1 MTMENTTI
9 AFIGG
14 GNMARSLIGGLIS
27 GGCEADRIHVSDPYP
42 QALENLAEKFG
53 VHITADNAA
62 AASRADV
69 IVLAVKPQVMK
80 AALESIRP
88 AVGRN
93 HPLIISIAAGVTEG
107 LVSQALGNDV
117 AVVRTMP
124 NTPALLRCG
133 ATALYANDSVTE
145 AQREKAESILRSV
158 GIVRWVDEEAQLDAV
173 TAVSGSGPAYF
184 FLLMELLEKAGRDL
198 GLPAETA
205 RLLTL
210 QTAYGAA
217 RMALESTEDPG
228 SLRERVTSPGGT
240 TAAALGH
247 LADNG
252 FADTFMNA
260 VHAACD
266 RSAELSREIVAGE
279 PGKDDGK

>member
-1 MTMENTTI
+1 MENTTI

-27 GGCEADRIHVSDPYP
+27 GGCDARRIHVADPFP
-42 QALENLAEKFG
+42 EALDNLAEKFG
-53 VHITADNAA
+53 VHVTDSNEAA
-62 AASRADV
+62 AAEADV
-69 IVLAVKPQVMK
+69 IVLAVKPQVMR
-80 AALESIRP
+80 AAVKSIRE
-88 AVGRN
+88 AVQQNG
-93 HPLIISIAAGVTEG
+93 PLIISIAAGVTEH
-107 LVSQALGNDV
+107 LVCSSLGGTT

-133 ATALYANDSVTE
+133 ATALYANAHVTE

-158 GIVRWVDEEAQLDAV
+158 GIVRWVDEEKQLDAV

-198 GLPAETA
+198 GLPADTA

-217 RMALESTEDPG
+217 RMALESAEEPG
-228 SLRERVTSPGGT
+228 KLRERVTSPGGT
-240 TAAALGH
+240 TAAALNH
-247 LADNG
+247 LGETG
-252 FADTFMNA
+252 FAESFTAA
-260 VHAACD
+260 VHAACA
-266 RSAELSREIVAGE
+266 RSAELSREIE
-279 PGKDDGK
+279 EDNS

>member
-1 MTMENTTI
+1 MENTTI

-27 GGCEADRIHVSDPYP
+27 GGCETDRIRVADPFP
-42 QALENLAEKFG
+42 EALETLAEKFG
-53 VHITADNAA
+53 VHVTADNAA
-62 AASRADV
+62 VADQADV
-69 IVLAVKPQVMK
+69 IVLAVKPQVMPQ
-80 AALESIRP
+80 ALDSIRA
-88 AVGRN
+88 AVRKN
-93 HPLIISIAAGVTEG
+93 RPLIISIAAGITEQLIRTG
-107 LVSQALGNDV
+107 LGGSA

-133 ATALYANDSVTE
+133 ATALYANDEVTE

-158 GIVRWVDEEAQLDAV
+158 GIVRWVDEEQHLDVV

-217 RMALESTEDPG
+217 RMALESAEEPG
-228 SLRERVTSPGGT
+228 KLRERVTSPGGT
-240 TAAALGH
+240 TAAALNH
-247 LADNG
+247 LSATG
-252 FADTFMNA
+252 FAENFTAA
-260 VHAACD
+260 VRAASN
-266 RSAELSREIVAGE
+266 RSAELSREIEAG
-279 PGKDDGK
+279 K

>member
-1 MTMENTTI
+1 MENTTI

-27 GGCEADRIHVSDPYP
+27 GGCDARRIRVADPFPEALDS
-42 QALENLAEKFG
+42 LADKFG
-53 VHITADNAA
+53 VHVTSDNAEVA
-62 AASRADV
+62 AQADV
-69 IVLAVKPQVMK
+69 IVLAVKPQVMTK
-80 AALESIRP
+80 ALESIRD
-88 AVGRN
+88 VVQKNR
-93 HPLIISIAAGVTEG
+93 PLMISIAAGITETLIRTG
-107 LVSQALGNDV
+107 LGGRA

-133 ATALYANDSVTE
+133 ATALYANAEVTE

-158 GIVRWVDEEAQLDAV
+158 GIVRWVDAEAQLDAV

-184 FLLMELLEKAGRDL
+184 FLLMELLEKAGREM

-217 RMALESTEDPG
+217 RMALESAEEPAT
-228 SLRERVTSPGGT
+228 LRERVTSPGGT
-240 TAAALGH
+240 TAAALNH
-247 LADNG
+247 LGTTG
-252 FADTFMNA
+252 FAESFTAA
-260 VHAACD
+260 VHAAAE
-266 RSAELSREIVAGE
+266 RSAELSREIAEASAAETGR
-279 PGKDDGK
+279 GK

>member
-27 GGCEADRIHVSDPYP
+27 GGCEASRIRVSDPFP
-42 QALENLAEKFG
+42 EALESLAEKFG
-53 VHITADNAA
+53 VHVTSDNAEVA
-62 AASRADV
+62 AEADV
-69 IVLAVKPQVMK
+69 IVLAVKPQVMTK
-80 AALESIRP
+80 ALASISAAARK
-88 AVGRN
+88 N
-93 HPLIISIAAGVTEG
+93 HPLVISIAAGITESLIREG
-107 LVSQALGNDV
+107 LGGSA

-133 ATALYANDSVTE
+133 ATALYANDEVTE

-158 GIVRWVDEEAQLDAV
+158 GIVRWVDDEKHLDAV

-217 RMALESTEDPG
+217 RMALESAEEPG
-228 SLRERVTSPGGT
+228 KLRERVTSPGGT
-240 TAAALGH
+240 TAAALNH
-247 LADNG
+247 LGDSG
-252 FADTFMNA
+252 FATDFTDA
-260 VHAACD
+260 VRAACE
-266 RSAELSREIVAGE
+266 RSAELSREIAQRE
-279 PGKDDGK
+279 DSEK

>member
-1 MTMENTTI
+1 MTMESTTI

-14 GNMARSLIGGLIS
+14 GNMARSLIGGLIA
-27 GGCEADRIHVSDPYP
+27 GGCDAGRIHVSDPFP
-42 QALENLAEKFG
+42 EALESLADKFG
-53 VHITADNAA
+53 VHVAADNATA
-62 AASRADV
+62 AAEADV

-80 AALESIRP
+80 TALASIRESV
-88 AVGRN
+88 ARN
-93 HPLIISIAAGVTEG
+93 RPLMISIAAGITERLISDG
-107 LVSQALGNDV
+107 LGGDA

-133 ATALYANDSVTE
+133 ATALYANDRVTE

-158 GIVRWVDEEAQLDAV
+158 GIVRWVEEERQLDAV

-184 FLLMELLEKAGRDL
+184 FLLMELLENAGREL
-198 GLPAETA
+198 GLPDETA

-217 RMALESTEDPG
+217 RMALESAEEPG
-228 SLRERVTSPGGT
+228 KLRERVTSPGGT

-247 LADNG
+247 LADAG
-252 FADTFMNA
+252 FADSFTEA
-260 VHAACD
+260 VRAACK
-266 RSAELSREIVAGE
+266 RSAALSRDIE
-279 PGKDDGK
+279 DGQA

>member
-1 MTMENTTI
+1 MENTTI

-27 GGCEADRIHVSDPYP
+27 GGCDPHRIHVADPFP
-42 QALENLAEKFG
+42 EALENLADKFG
-53 VHITADNAA
+53 VHITGDNAVA
-62 AASRADV
+62 AAQADV
-69 IVLAVKPQVMK
+69 IVLAVKPQVMTQ
-80 AALESIRP
+80 ALASIRD
-88 AVGRN
+88 AVRENGA
-93 HPLIISIAAGVTEG
+93 LIISIAAGITEHLIQKG
-107 LVSQALGNDV
+107 LGGGG

-133 ATALYANDSVTE
+133 ATALFANDEVTE

-158 GIVRWVDEEAQLDAV
+158 GIVRWVDKEAQLDAV

-184 FLLMELLEKAGRDL
+184 FLLMELLDKAGRDL

-217 RMALESTEDPG
+217 RMALESAEEPG
-228 SLRERVTSPGGT
+228 KLRERVTSPGGT
-240 TAAALGH
+240 TAAALDH
-247 LADNG
+247 LAATG
-252 FADTFMNA
+252 FADSFTGA
-260 VHAACD
+260 VHAASD
-266 RSAELSREIVAGE
+266 RSAALSREIE
-279 PGKDDGK
+279 EKNS

>member
-27 GGCEADRIHVSDPYP
+27 GGCEAARIHVADPFP
-42 QALENLAEKFG
+42 EALENLAEKFG
-53 VHITADNAA
+53 VHITADNVE
-62 AASRADV
+62 AASHADV
-69 IVLAVKPQVMK
+69 IVLAVKPQVMQ
-80 AALESIRP
+80 AALESIRD
-88 AVGRN
+88 AVNRN
-93 HPLIISIAAGVTEG
+93 RPLVISIAAGITESLIRDG
-107 LVSQALGNDV
+107 LGDGA

-133 ATALYANDSVTE
+133 ATALYANDAVTE

-158 GIVRWVDEEAQLDAV
+158 GIVRWVEEERQLDAV

-184 FLLMELLEKAGRDL
+184 FLLMELLENAGRDL
-198 GLPAETA
+198 GLPPETA

-217 RMALESTEDPG
+217 RMALESAEDPG
-228 SLRERVTSPGGT
+228 KLRERVTSPGGT
-240 TAAALGH
+240 TAAALNH
-247 LADNG
+247 LGKSG
-252 FADTFMNA
+252 FAESFTAA
-260 VHAACD
+260 VEAACK
-266 RSAELSREIVAGE
+266 RSAELSEEIAQA
-279 PGKDDGK
+279 KRKS

>member
-27 GGCEADRIHVSDPYP
+27 GGCEAGRIHVADPFP
-42 QALENLAEKFG
+42 EALENLAEKFG
-53 VHITADNAA
+53 VHITNDNVE

-69 IVLAVKPQVMK
+69 IVLAVKPQVMQ
-80 AALESIRP
+80 AALESIRA
-88 AVGRN
+88 AVNQNR
-93 HPLIISIAAGVTEG
+93 PLMISIAAGITEKLIRTG
-107 LVSQALGNDV
+107 LGGSA
-117 AVVRTMP
+117 AIVRTMP

-133 ATALYANDSVTE
+133 ATALYANDEVTE

-158 GIVRWVDEEAQLDAV
+158 GIVRWVEEEKLLDAV

-184 FLLMELLEKAGRDL
+184 FLVMELLEKAGRDL

-217 RMALESTEDPG
+217 RMALESAEDPG
-228 SLRERVTSPGGT
+228 TLRERVTSPGGT
-240 TAAALGH
+240 TAAALNH
-247 LADNG
+247 LDESG
-252 FADTFMNA
+252 FAERFTAA
-260 VHAACD
+260 VEAACK
-266 RSAELSREIVAGE
+266 RSAELSEEIAQAE
-279 PGKDDGK
+279 QKS

>member
-1 MTMENTTI
+1 MSMENTTI

-27 GGCEADRIHVSDPYP
+27 GGCEAARIHVSDPFP
-42 QALENLAEKFG
+42 DALENLAEKFG
-53 VHITADNAA
+53 VHVTADNAA
-62 AASRADV
+62 AASQADV

-88 AVGRN
+88 AVSQNR
-93 HPLIISIAAGVTEG
+93 PLIISIAAGITEQLITQG
-107 LVSQALGNDV
+107 LGDGA

-133 ATALYANDSVTE
+133 ATALFANDAVSE

-158 GIVRWVDEEAQLDAV
+158 GIVRWVEEESQLDAV

-217 RMALESTEDPG
+217 RMALESAEDPG
-228 SLRERVTSPGGT
+228 RLRERVTSPGGT
-240 TAAALGH
+240 TAAALNH
-247 LADNG
+247 LADSG
-252 FADTFMNA
+252 FAESFTDA
-260 VHAACD
+260 VRAACD
-266 RSAELSREIVAGE
+266 RSAELSREIASDK
-279 PGKDDGK
+279 KDRRA

>member
-27 GGCEADRIHVSDPYP
+27 GGCEADRIHVADPFP
-42 QALENLAEKFG
+42 EALETLADKFG
-53 VHITADNAA
+53 VHITADNVE
-62 AASRADV
+62 AASHADV
-69 IVLAVKPQVMK
+69 IVLAVKPQVMQM
-80 AALESIRP
+80 ALESIRD
-88 AVGRN
+88 AVSRN
-93 HPLIISIAAGVTEG
+93 RPLVISIAAGITEALIRSG
-107 LVSQALGNDV
+107 LGGSA

-133 ATALYANDSVTE
+133 ATALFANDEVTE

-158 GIVRWVDEEAQLDAV
+158 GIVRWVEDERQLDAV

-184 FLLMELLEKAGRDL
+184 FFLMELLEKAGRDL

-217 RMALESTEDPG
+217 RMALESAEDPG
-228 SLRERVTSPGGT
+228 KLRERVTSPGGT
-240 TAAALGH
+240 TAAALNH
-247 LADNG
+247 LAKTG
-252 FADTFMNA
+252 FEKSFTGA
-260 VHAACD
+260 VEAACR
-266 RSAELSREIVAGE
+266 RSAALSEEIAARQDAE
-279 PGKDDGK
+279 PKS

>member
-1 MTMENTTI
+1 MENTTI

-27 GGCEADRIHVSDPYP
+27 GGCDPRRIHVADPFP
-42 QALENLAEKFG
+42 EALENLADKFG
-53 VHITADNAA
+53 VHVTDRNAVAA
-62 AASRADV
+62 AEADV
-69 IVLAVKPQVMK
+69 IVLAVKPQVMRE
-80 AALESIRP
+80 AVESISGIVQKNN
-88 AVGRN
+88 A
-93 HPLIISIAAGVTEG
+93 LLISIAAGITER
-107 LVSQALGNDV
+107 LICASLGKPA

-133 ATALYANDSVTE
+133 ATALYANENVTE

-158 GIVRWVDEEAQLDAV
+158 GIVRWVDEESQLDAV

-184 FLLMELLEKAGRDL
+184 FLLMELLDKAGNDL

-217 RMALESTEDPG
+217 RMALESAEEPG
-228 SLRERVTSPGGT
+228 TLRERVTSPGGT
-240 TAAALGH
+240 TAAALNH
-247 LADNG
+247 LDNTG
-252 FADTFMNA
+252 FAESFTGA
-260 VHAACD
+260 VKAACA
-266 RSAELSREIVAGE
+266 RSAELSREIE
-279 PGKDDGK
+279 EDNS